1 MSEHKEEKKVSLACA
16 VLTVSDTRT
25 AGDDTSGNWLAE
37 TLARDG
43 HDCVRRDLIKDNV
56 YLIRRVISDWIA
68 DPGVQVILIT
78 GGTGFS
84 HKDSTPDAVAVLFDK
99 EIPGFGELF
108 RHVSHQEIGS
118 STIQSRALAGYA
130 NDTVI
135 FCLPGSTGAC
145 QTAWNAILREQLD
158 SRHKPCN
165 FATHLRNKEP
175 EGKERPH
182 RERSR

>member
-1 MSEHKEEKKVSLACA
+1 MSELKEEKKASLACA

-25 AGDDTSGNWLAE
+25 AGNDTSGNWLAE

-43 HDCVRRDLIKDNV
+43 HDCVRRDLVKDNV
-56 YLIRRVISDWIA
+56 YEIRRVVSDWIA
-68 DPGVQVILIT
+68 DTRVQVILIT

-84 HKDSTPDAVAVLFDK
+84 HRDSTPEAVAALLDK
-99 EIPGFGELF
+99 EITGFGELF
-108 RHVSHQEIGS
+108 RHVSYQEIGS

-145 QTAWNAILREQLD
+145 ETAWNHILREQLD

-165 FATHLRNKEP
+165 FASHLQKKALES
-175 EGKERPH
+175 KERAG
-182 RERSR
+182 R